1 MLQTKYLFTVVLSTI
16 SFFSPAQKKPLD
28 HSSYD
33 AWQSITSPVI
43 SNSGSYIYYTISPQE
58 GDATTEFKTKTN
70 QLITSIPRGYNLTL
84 THDEKFLISLIKP
97 LFQEIRAAKIK
108 KKKPEEMPKDSLS
121 VFDIATKNTL
131 KFNNIKNYKV
141 AREARNNLA
150 FIQEIEIPTAKDTLS
165 TADKKSKKNGKESTL
180 VLYNLPTGDTIQFRN
195 AENYV
200 ISANEKYLVFNK
212 KTAEKDSS
220 DADGLYFYDIAAR
233 QLKKIST
240 GRGTYKNITFDDA
253 SKQLIF
259 LADKS
264 PAKSLLK
271 DFNLFYY
278 TPNLDTAAII
288 ATKTSALVPNN
299 WHVSGDGDLS
309 FSENGEKCY
318 FGLAPIPQ
326 IKDTTLVEFEH
337 AKVDIWHWQDDYLM
351 PQQLANLKRDQS
363 ANYPAVFHIGQKRI
377 VPLLDDTFN
386 RISFTDSGN
395 EEWGLATTDLG
406 NRIAA
411 QWQGYTLNNIFA
423 VSTQTGSSIP
433 VKTKWNGSS
442 YLSPN
447 GQHIV
452 LFNRDEGNWL
462 SYNITTT
469 ETIPLTKDIA
479 ISFTDEQN
487 DVPALPGAY
496 GIAGWSK
503 DNQGVYIYDRY
514 DIWYFSFDGKHHQLI
529 TKGFGRNNKITLR
542 LIAFKSD
549 NPRAKTVRIDP
560 QTKLLLSSYNETS
573 KQNGIFQ
580 LNLTKG
586 DLQEIIQSPFTY
598 RQFASDKKKDQI
610 IYTKENYNL
619 PPDLYLSKDF
629 NNETKISAIN
639 PQQGQY
645 NWGTAELVKWVT
657 PTGTAAEGIL
667 YKPEDFDPDKKYPI
681 IAYFYETLTEGLYTY
696 QAPAPTPSRLN
707 ISFFV
712 SNGYLVFAPDIRYK
726 NGYPCRSAEE
736 HVNSGM
742 QFLAQEFP
750 WVDANKMA
758 IQGQSWGG
766 YQVAHL
772 ITRTNKYAA
781 AWAGAPVVNM
791 TSAYGGIRWQSGMSR
806 QFQYENTQ
814 SRIGRTLWDNKDL
827 YIENSPLFFLDR
839 VNTPVAIMH
848 NDQDGAVPWYQ
859 GIEMFTALRRL
870 GKPTWLLN
878 YNGDGHNLME
888 RQNRKDIQ
896 IRQLQFFDHFLKGK
910 PAASWIS
917 KGVPAIKK
925 GIEWGFNTEKD

>member
-1 MLQTKYLFTVVLSTI
+1 MLQTKHLLTI
-16 SFFSPAQKKPLD
+16 ALATITFISWAQKKPLD
-28 HSSYD
+28 HSTYD
-33 AWQSITSPVI
+33 TWQSITNPDI
-43 SNSGSYIYYTISPQE
+43 SSSGSYIYYSISPQE
-58 GDATTEFKTKTN
+58 GDVTTEFKTKKN
-70 QLITSIPRGYNLTL
+70 QLITRIPRGYHVTL

-97 LFQEIRAAKIK
+97 LFQEIRTAKIK
-108 KKKPEEMPKDSLS
+108 KKKPEEMPKDSLA
-121 VFDIATKNTL
+121 VFDITTKNTL

-141 AREARNNLA
+141 AREFRHNLA
-150 FIQEIEIPTAKDTLS
+150 FIQEIEIPATKDTLS
-165 TADKKSKKNGKESTL
+165 AADKKSKKSEKENRL
-180 VLYNLPTGDTIQFRN
+180 VLYNLSTGDTLQFRN
-195 AENYV
+195 VENYLF
-200 ISANEKYLVFNK
+200 SDDETYLIWNK

-220 DADGLYFYDIAAR
+220 DADGLYLYNIAAR
-233 QLKKIST
+233 QLKKISA
-240 GRGTYKNITFDDA
+240 GRGTYKNFTFDDA
-253 SKQLIF
+253 SRQLVF
-259 LADKS
+259 LADKT
-264 PAKSLLK
+264 PAKSLRK
-271 DFNLFYY
+271 DFNLYYY
-278 TPNLDTAAII
+278 TPNLDTAIII
-288 ATKTSALVPNN
+288 ASKTSSTIPNN
-299 WHVSGDGDLS
+299 WHISGDAGLS

-351 PQQLANLKRDQS
+351 TQQLANLKRDQS
-363 ANYPAVFHIGQKRI
+363 ASYPAVFHIAQKRI

-406 NRIAA
+406 NRIAG
-411 QWQGYTLNNIFA
+411 QWQGYTLNDIYA
-423 VSTQTGSSIP
+423 VSTQTGSNIP

-442 YLSPN
+442 FLAPS
-447 GQHIV
+447 GQHII
-452 LFNRDEGNWL
+452 LFNRAEGNWS
-462 SYNITTT
+462 SYNISTA
-469 ETIPLTKDIA
+469 ETIPLTQDIA
-479 ISFTDEQN
+479 TSFTNEQN
-487 DVPALPGAY
+487 DVPARPGAY
-496 GIAGWSK
+496 GIAAWST
-503 DNQGVYIYDRY
+503 DMQGVYIYDRY
-514 DIWYFSFDGKHHQLI
+514 DIWYFSFDGKQRQLI

-542 LIAFKSD
+542 LIEFKEND
-549 NPRAKTVRIDP
+549 PRAKTVTIDP
-560 QTKLLLSSYNETS
+560 QAKLFLSSFNERS

-580 LNLTKG
+580 LDLKKG
-586 DLQEIIQSPFTY
+586 DLKEIIQSPFTF
-598 RQFASDKKKDQI
+598 RQFAANKKKDQI
-610 IYTKENYNL
+610 IYTKENYNQS
-619 PPDLYLSKDF
+619 PDLYLTKDF
-629 NNETKISAIN
+629 NNETKLSAIN
-639 PQQGQY
+639 PQQEQY
-645 NWGTAELVKWVT
+645 NWGTAELVKWET
-657 PTGTAAEGIL
+657 PSGKAAEGIL
-667 YKPEDFDPDKKYPI
+667 YKPENFDPTKKYPI

-712 SNGYLVFAPDIRYK
+712 SNGYLVFAPDIRYD
-726 NGYPCRSAEE
+726 NGHPGRSAEE
-736 HVNSGM
+736 YINSGM

-750 WVDANKMA
+750 WIDANKMG

-772 ITRTNKYAA
+772 ITRTNVYTA

-806 QFQYENTQ
+806 QFQYENLQ
-814 SRIGRTLWDNKDL
+814 SRIGHSLWDNKDL

-839 VNTPVAIMH
+839 VTTPVAIMH

-870 GKPTWLLN
+870 GKPSWLLN

-917 KGVPAIKK
+917 KGVPATKK
-925 GIEWGFNTEKD
+925 GIDWGLTIEND